1 MFAQSVND
9 SVAAFLTV
17 QRTKRYFIEEIVSQL
32 DTVSKKNIL
41 LDILILS
48 VKHHSFKGKH
58 SK

>member
-9 SVAAFLTV
+9 SVAKFLTV
-17 QRTKRYFIEEIVSQL
+17 QRQKRYFIKEIVSQL

-41 LDILILS
+41 LDILILA

>member
-9 SVAAFLTV
+9 SVAAFLTL
-17 QRTKRYFIEEIVSQL
+17 QRTKRYFIKEIVSQL

-41 LDILILS
+41 LDILILA
-48 VKHHSFKGKH
+48 VKHHFLKGNH